1 MLSAMRVVAIAL
13 LLGCSSATETL
24 GEVTTEDSAVA
35 IDSASEDAADTA
47 LPEETSGEETT
58 GPDSSPTDTAPK
70 PDVAMDAPSDTTVV
84 MGSLGCGK
92 TATAGVT
99 KPTIT
104 VGTLKRTY
112 VLSIPTGYD
121 SKKPYPLMFAWHG
134 RTGSGTGF
142 RSGGTSYG
150 GSVEKA
156 AAGKA
161 IFVYP
166 DGLPVTSD
174 PSDTGWVDTDPTSR
188 DFAFFDALLAEMSNT
203 LCVDA
208 KRVFSYGH
216 SFGAFMTNALGCH
229 RTSKLRGLGPVAGGN
244 SASYSKDGGCKGPI
258 PVWIHNDKDD
268 KTVLYTSTGVPGR
281 DHYIKNNVCDA
292 TKTSAVD
299 PSPCVAYGGC
309 TAPLH
314 WCASSGVGHGW
325 PSYGGT
331 GLWNFFTSL

>member
-1 MLSAMRVVAIAL
+1 MRILAVAV
-13 LLGCSSATETL
+13 LLGCSSTSESP
-24 GEVTTEDSAVA
+24 GEVVEQDSATVTEDSAVA
-35 IDSASEDAADTA
+35 NDTEDANDDTTMAETSAVDSATMDTSKA
-47 LPEETSGEETT
+47 
-58 GPDSSPTDTAPK
+58 
-70 PDVAMDAPSDTTVV
+70 DVAMDAPSTI
-84 MGSLGCGK
+84 GSPGCGK
-92 TATAGVT
+92 TAMAGVT

-121 SKKPYPLMFAWHG
+121 PKKPYPLMFAWHG

-174 PSDTGWVDTDPTSR
+174 PSDTGWIDTDPKSR

-203 LCVDA
+203 LCVDST
-208 KRVFSYGH
+208 RVFSYGH

-229 RTSKLRGLGPVAGGN
+229 RSSVLRGLGPVSGGP
-244 SASYSKDGGCKGPI
+244 SSSWSKDGGCSGTPI
-258 PVWIHNDKDD
+258 ATWIHNDKDD
-268 KTVLYTSTGVPGR
+268 MTVLFTSVGIPGR
-281 DHYIKNNVCDA
+281 DHYIKNNACDS

-309 TAPLH
+309 KAPLH
-314 WCASSGVGHGW
+314 WCASSGIGHGW
-325 PSYGGT
+325 PSYGGA
-331 GLWNFFTSL
+331 GLWSFFSSL